1 MPRLVGLAQ
10 ASKLYRENKIKN
22 NEKFSN
28 NGNEIVWGTIGNAS
42 AAEGL
47 FFEAV
52 NAAAIIQVPM
62 VLSIYDDGYGI
73 SVGNDKQMTKGSV
86 SEALAG
92 FQKIDDSTGLEI
104 LTVKGWDF
112 TALMKTYSHAE
123 KLARE
128 KHLPVL
134 VHVQELTQPLG
145 HSTSGSHER
154 YKSKKRLEWEEEY
167 DCILKFKEWILAQ
180 GIATEEGL
188 SELEKL
194 IDKEIRENKRKAW
207 KEYRQLMDQSK

>member
-1 MPRLVGLAQ
+1 MDQFNHSSDISPTGGQMPRLIRLAQ
-10 ASKLYRENKIKN
+10 ASKLYRENKINN

-28 NGNEIVWGTIGNAS
+28 NGNEIVCGTIGNAS

-52 NAAAIIQVPM
+52 NAAAIIQVPI

-73 SVGNDKQMTKGSV
+73 SVANDKQMTKGSV

-123 KLARE
+123 NWPGRNIYRSSSCSRTHPTSWPFHIRLTRTLQKQE
-128 KHLPVL
+128 KIGMGKGIRLYSKI
-134 VHVQELTQPLG
+134 QRMD
-145 HSTSGSHER
+145 SGSGD
-154 YKSKKRLEWEEEY
+154 S
-167 DCILKFKEWILAQ
+167 
-180 GIATEEGL
+180 
-188 SELEKL
+188 
-194 IDKEIRENKRKAW
+194 N
-207 KEYRQLMDQSK
+207 